1 MARNRP
7 SALML
12 EAALLAALMIASFV
26 VAMIG

>member
-12 EAALLAALMIASFV
+12 EAVFIAALLIAGVV

>member
-7 SALML
+7 SALMI
-12 EAALLAALMIASFV
+12 EAAFLAALMIASFV